1 MKTNYKINK
10 TSLLKFGVY
19 ILPPVLVSLL
29 FFRMSLNDIS
39 IVQCILA
46 MILLMIPW
54 SSYLKWKLRQEPGV
68 PVFAIISFMYWI
80 YFALSLFWG
89 PRTVSGKD
97 TPGEALVSE
106 EAITA
111 ALELAVV
118 GVLAIWLGMRAR
130 LARHIVPE
138 RMPILSTGQPA
149 IFYIRFLLV
158 LSGLLGLSESI
169 PFMAGEGATQILT
182 ILVTMVPILAFAIL
196 FRGFLRGESAPVDK
210 VLIVGFLALRF
221 IIGLSSGWLGS
232 FASLVIVCGAVY
244 LLERRKVPRLAVI
257 LVVIFTLFFQV
268 GKKEFREAYWQQQA
282 QTSKIDRVK
291 FWAATSFTKWGDALT
306 DPTGTELNDAMNASL
321 SRMSLLTQSANVIEM
336 TPSVVPYQY
345 GRLYSF
351 LAVTWIPRFVW
362 PDKPSMNEANR
373 FYQLAY
379 GLSNDVSLEG
389 VSISVG
395 TMTEAYISFG
405 WFGVIGIMFLL
416 GILYEVYQRVCFART
431 SGALMVCTGIAL
443 LPQVIGIEAQMGAY
457 VGGVLQQVLLTLLI
471 FLPIIRLS
479 KRARRSKR
487 LPTGIGYR
495 EYAEPR
501 TKLLPIKQ

>member
-29 FFRMSLNDIS
+29 FFRLSQNEIS
-39 IVQCILA
+39 IVQCVLA
-46 MILLMIPW
+46 MILLTIPW
-54 SSYLKWKLRQEPGV
+54 SSYLKWKLREEPGV
-68 PVFAIISFMYWI
+68 PVFAIVSFMIWI

-97 TPGEALVSE
+97 TPNEARVSE

-111 ALELAVV
+111 ALELALV
-118 GVLAIWLGMRAR
+118 GILAIWLGMRVQ
-130 LARHIVPE
+130 LARYIVPK
-138 RMPILSTGQPA
+138 RMPILSKGQPA

-169 PFMAGEGATQILT
+169 PFVAGEGARQILT
-182 ILVTMVPILAFAIL
+182 ILVTTVPILAFAIL
-196 FRGFLRGESAPVDK
+196 FRGFLRGESANVDK
-210 VLIVGFLALRF
+210 ALVAGFLALRF
-221 IIGLSSGWLGS
+221 VIGLSSGWLGS

-268 GKKEFREAYWQQQA
+268 GKKEFREAYWQQPA

-306 DPTGTELNDAMNASL
+306 DPTGVELDDAMNASL

-336 TPSVVPYQY
+336 TPCVVPYQY
-345 GRLYSF
+345 GRLYSY
-351 LAVTWIPRFVW
+351 LAITWIPRFVW
-362 PDKPSMNEANR
+362 PDKPTMNEANR

-405 WFGVIGIMFLL
+405 WFGLIGIMFLL
-416 GILYEVYQRVCFART
+416 GIFYDVYQRLFFART
-431 SGALMVCTGIAL
+431 SGALMVCIGIAL
-443 LPQVIGIEAQMGAY
+443 LPQVISVEAQMGAY
-457 VGGVLQQVLLTLLI
+457 VGGIVQQVLLTLLV
-471 FLPIIRLS
+471 FLPVIRLS
-479 KRARRSKR
+479 KRTRQPGR
-487 LPTGIGYR
+487 LPTTIDYQQ
-495 EYAEPR
+495 YSAPR
-501 TKLLPIKQ
+501 TKLLPVKY